1 MYRKIKQLLTFYPS
15 LKIISSLNSSFIE
28 VESQIRLLLIP
39 DHQNVWK
46 MNSFSG
52 TSTKVNRVSI

>member
-52 TSTKVNRVSI
+52 TSTKVNQVSI